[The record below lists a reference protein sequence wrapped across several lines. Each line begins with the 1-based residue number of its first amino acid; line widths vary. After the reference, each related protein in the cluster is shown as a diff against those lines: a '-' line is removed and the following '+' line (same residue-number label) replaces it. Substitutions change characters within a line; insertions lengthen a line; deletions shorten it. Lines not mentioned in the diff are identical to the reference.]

1 MLSETGSTGN
11 GAQPIKGQ
19 RSTEEDNDWINF
31 AREKKRSSI
40 GTLNDVGKLLFALP
54 ITLITVYIAIA
65 AAFQITDNALALTR
79 VEQLI
84 PVFLWIIGG
93 AFAFWSLFPRKY
105 AVYPNSPSEIQT
117 EHENTVN
124 SKFWKLWLSAVIFG
138 IGLVFAGL
146 VIITD

>member
-1 MLSETGSTGN
+1 MSCETGSTGKE
-11 GAQPIKGQ
+11 AQSIAGQ
-19 RSTEEDNDWINF
+19 QPTEEDNDWINF

-54 ITLITVYIAIA
+54 STLVTVYIAIA
-65 AAFQITDNALALTR
+65 AAFQITGNAPTLTR

-84 PVFLWIIGG
+84 PVFLWVIGG
-93 AFAFWSLFPRKY
+93 ACAFWSLFPRKY
-105 AVYPNSPSEIQT
+105 AVYSNSPSEIQT

-124 SKFWKLWLSAVIFG
+124 SKLWKLRLSAVIFG
-138 IGLVFAGL
+138 IGLVSASL